1 MSGPEE
7 LDRAMPVVVELQ
19 SVDFS
24 YGQLTVEVTLPE
36 AGDLELAFT
45 AGDAGEHEL
54 LQLIGRLVNDHLREL
69 GAREMVIVSR
79 EETDADDWDA
89 DE

>member
-1 MSGPEE
+1 MSD

-19 SVDFS
+19 SFDFS

-36 AGDLELAFT
+36 AGDLELSFS
-45 AGDAGEHEL
+45 AGDAEEREL
-54 LQLIGRLVNDHLREL
+54 LQMIGRLVNDHLREL

-79 EETDADDWDA
+79 EETATDDWDA